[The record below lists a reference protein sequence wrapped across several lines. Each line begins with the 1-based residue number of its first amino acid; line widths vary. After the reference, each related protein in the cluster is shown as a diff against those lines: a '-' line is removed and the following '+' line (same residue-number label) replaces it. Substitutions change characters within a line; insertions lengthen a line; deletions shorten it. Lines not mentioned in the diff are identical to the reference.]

1 MSNMTNSIRWSDYDV
16 LCDALANV
24 VWHRAAFRKMISV
37 ELEGHEDII
46 RILTFEG
53 CTKKETSKQLVSI
66 LQQKPEKNHD
76 LTLKLMKD
84 LSEET
89 VFPDIKKHPDITER
103 KKLLVKA
110 QQSIADL
117 RQAYEPYAK
126 EELQNRQRREAEK
139 QRRIKE
145 DKKKQFDVS
154 LSELR
159 RQFEN
164 LTNSKG
170 NPQER
175 GLKFER
181 WLKELLELYDLNP
194 QDPYVASS
202 DQIDGAFEFST
213 DSYILEAKWLEKPA
227 ERKDADIFNAK
238 LQRKNRNTL
247 GLFVS
252 INGFSQ
258 GFKNANRERSLFI
271 TMDGMD
277 LMGVLNGYM
286 SLTELLSAKKRHIA
300 TTGDCYWPI
309 NKCIEEQGGE

>member
-1 MSNMTNSIRWSDYDV
+1 M
-16 LCDALANV
+16 
-24 VWHRAAFRKMISV
+24 
-37 ELEGHEDII
+37 
-46 RILTFEG
+46 
-53 CTKKETSKQLVSI
+53 
-66 LQQKPEKNHD
+66 
-76 LTLKLMKD
+76 
-84 LSEET
+84 
-89 VFPDIKKHPDITER
+89 
-103 KKLLVKA
+103 
-110 QQSIADL
+110 
-117 RQAYEPYAK
+117 
-126 EELQNRQRREAEK
+126 QNRQRREAEK

-145 DKKKQFDVS
+145 GKKKQFDVS

-202 DQIDGAFEFST
+202 DQIDGAFAFST
-213 DSYILEAKWLEKPA
+213 DAYILEAKWLEKPA

>member
-66 LQQKPEKNHD
+66 LQQKPEKDRD

-117 RQAYEPYAK
+117 RQAY
-126 EELQNRQRREAEK
+126 
-139 QRRIKE
+139 
-145 DKKKQFDVS
+145 
-154 LSELR
+154 
-159 RQFEN
+159 
-164 LTNSKG
+164 
-170 NPQER
+170 
-175 GLKFER
+175 
-181 WLKELLELYDLNP
+181 
-194 QDPYVASS
+194 
-202 DQIDGAFEFST
+202 
-213 DSYILEAKWLEKPA
+213 
-227 ERKDADIFNAK
+227 
-238 LQRKNRNTL
+238 
-247 GLFVS
+247 
-252 INGFSQ
+252 
-258 GFKNANRERSLFI
+258 
-271 TMDGMD
+271 
-277 LMGVLNGYM
+277 
-286 SLTELLSAKKRHIA
+286 
-300 TTGDCYWPI
+300 
-309 NKCIEEQGGE
+309 